1 MWLRVSTPAF
11 SAPEPTLRVTRTYA
25 VEGDWLDRGQSLMD
39 LTVDMSG
46 GVERDCPPISTCRIV
61 LREGAWL
68 RSQAFQ
74 AGAEVAPGATLALLS
89 SEADSPPEAPAR
101 DARVTV
107 ATVLQHADWW
117 ADDT

>member
-1 MWLRVSTPAF
+1 
-11 SAPEPTLRVTRTYA
+11 
-25 VEGDWLDRGQSLMD
+25 MD

-68 RSQAFQ
+68 RRLAVQ
-74 AGAEVAPGATLALLS
+74 AGAEVTPGAVLALLS
-89 SEADSPPEAPAR
+89 SEPDTPLEAPTR

-117 ADDT
+117 ADDA